1 MKLLTITLSLFVL
14 FSTSLFA
21 QGQRG
26 EPKDPKAIALEQT
39 QMMKEKLNLTEE
51 QEALILALNEEF
63 AVKRNKLRAENKENR
78 TQMRS
83 AMKTTFVDQD
93 QKMKEILTEDQ
104 YATFQEMRSER
115 NRRRVGKMRKNK
127 E

>member
-1 MKLLTITLSLFVL
+1 
-14 FSTSLFA
+14 
-21 QGQRG
+21 
-26 EPKDPKAIALEQT
+26 
-39 QMMKEKLNLTEE
+39 
-51 QEALILALNEEF
+51 
-63 AVKRNKLRAENKENR
+63 
-78 TQMRS
+78 
-83 AMKTTFVDQD
+83 MKTTFVDQD